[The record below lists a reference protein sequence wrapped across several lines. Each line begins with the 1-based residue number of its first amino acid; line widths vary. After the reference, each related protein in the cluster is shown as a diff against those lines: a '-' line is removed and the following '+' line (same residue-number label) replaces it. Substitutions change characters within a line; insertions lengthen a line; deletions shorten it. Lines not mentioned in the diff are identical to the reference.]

1 MLSIINHRWL
11 FVAFLQ
17 VGMLSSVGCHTQ
29 PAAQAGPEAA
39 SANTPPIRLP
49 DTVTP
54 VAYSLNLQVDPN
66 ATHFTGQLTIT
77 VHVQKPT
84 RTIWLH
90 GKDLQVTQVAVT
102 AGGHSPMKA
111 RYTQVTDEG
120 MARVDLEADLPTGLA
135 FMSFAYTGAFN
146 TQLDGLYKVTAEGVP
161 YAVTQFEA
169 VAARRALVC
178 FDEPRFKTPFE
189 ITLQVPQDLMA
200 ISNAPVIAEQTHTDA
215 PNFKNVQF
223 APTLPLPTYLLAFA
237 VGPYD
242 VVEGPA
248 VPPNEL
254 RTQPLPLRG
263 IAVRGQGPRFA
274 YALKHTGALITILER
289 YFGVGYPF
297 PKVDLIAVPDFA
309 AGAMENAGAIT
320 FRDWLM
326 LMDPATASLR
336 QKRSFAYV
344 TAHELAH
351 QWFGDLVTMSWWD
364 DLWLN
369 EAFATWLGY
378 RTVNTW
384 DPSLHID
391 HAFIAGM
398 YDAMH
403 MDSLQSAR
411 QIRQPA
417 NTVGEIEN
425 AFDAITYEKGG
436 GVLGMFESYLG
447 AERMRA
453 GVEHHLHKY
462 RFSNATSE
470 MFLQSLAE
478 GSGESVAASFN
489 SFLNQPG
496 VPQVRVQVA
505 CAPGNHRLILSQS
518 RYRPVGS
525 KAPESGQW
533 NIPVCWRYGL
543 QDNKSVQRQCA
554 LLNAPKQEI
563 MLPTCPA
570 YLMPNADGAGYYR
583 WVLDANDLAKLQR
596 ASLTA
601 REQLSLADSLGAM
614 YAAQQA
620 PAGEVLT
627 ALAPLAASQERSVAT
642 APMALLRRVHD
653 EALDEA
659 SQPAAQAWIR
669 NLYGPTQKSLGLTPK
684 AGESTEHALLRQ
696 DVLSFLTGVGHDAA
710 LQAELSKLGAAYV
723 GFGGDGKLHTQA
735 APTDLVEVALANAM
749 DTHGAP
755 FVQHLAELLHKQED
769 PSVRRQLVAAMSAA
783 RSPAVAE
790 AVRAVVLQGA
800 QDKFIRV
807 NELTSLFGGQ
817 MSRPRLRQEAW
828 VWFKA
833 NFDGLRPHLP
843 SHTYFTLPHLAGGFC
858 SDADAAEVES
868 FFAPR
873 LKDLSGADRAL
884 AQALESVRLCAA
896 ENAAQSAAAR
906 AFFSQH

>member
-1 MLSIINHRWL
+1 MRSIINHRWY

-17 VGMLSSVGCHTQ
+17 VLLLSGGGCRPQ
-29 PAAQAGPEAA
+29 RPAQAAPEVSVPDA
-39 SANTPPIRLP
+39 PPVRLP

-66 ATHFTGQLTIT
+66 QSHFTGQLTIT

-84 RTIWLH
+84 RTVWLH
-90 GKDLQVTQVAVT
+90 GRDLQVGNVAVT
-102 AGGHSPMKA
+102 AGGHNPLKA
-111 RYTQVTDEG
+111 RYTQVTEDG
-120 MARVDLEADLPTGLA
+120 MARVDLDEAVPTGLA
-135 FMSFAYTGAFN
+135 FMSFSYTGAFN
-146 TQLDGLYKVTAEGVP
+146 TQLDGLYKVVAEGVP

-169 VAARRALVC
+169 VAARRALPC

-189 ITLQVPQDLMA
+189 ITLQVPKEQTA
-200 ISNAPVIAEQTHTDA
+200 ISNAPVIAEQTHTDE
-215 PNFKNVQF
+215 PSLKNVQF

-237 VGPYD
+237 VGPFD
-242 VVEGPA
+242 VVEGPS
-248 VPPNEL
+248 VPANEL
-254 RTQPLPLRG
+254 RSQPLPLRG
-263 IAVRGQGPRFA
+263 VAVRGQGPRFA

-378 RTVNTW
+378 RTVNSW

-391 HAFIAGM
+391 HSFIAGM

-417 NTVGEIEN
+417 NSTGEIES
-425 AFDAITYEKGG
+425 AFDSITYEKGG

-478 GSGESVAASFN
+478 GSGESVSASFN
-489 SFLNQPG
+489 TFLNQPG
-496 VPQVRVQVA
+496 VPQVRMQLV
-505 CAPGNHRLILSQS
+505 CEPGNHRLVLSQS

-525 KAPESGQW
+525 KAPEQGQW
-533 NIPVCWRYGL
+533 SIPVCWRQGL
-543 QDNKSVQRQCA
+543 QDGKSAQRQCA
-554 LLNAPKQEI
+554 MLKEPKQEV

-570 YLMPNADGAGYYR
+570 FLVPNADGAGYYR
-583 WVLDANDLAKLQR
+583 WVMDPNELAKLPR
-596 ASLTA
+596 AGLTA
-601 REQLSLADSLGAM
+601 RELLSMADSLGAM

-620 PAGEVLT
+620 PAGDALM
-627 ALAPLAASQERSVAT
+627 ALASLAGSAERSVAT
-642 APMALLRRVHD
+642 APMGLLRHVHD

-659 SQPAAQAWIR
+659 TQPAAEAWLR
-669 NLYGPTQKSLGLTPK
+669 GLYAPTLQSLGLVPK

-696 DVLSFLTGVGHDAA
+696 DLLGFLTGVGHDTA
-710 LQAELSKLGAAYV
+710 LQAEMTKLGAAYV
-723 GFGGDGKLHTQA
+723 GFGGDKQLHPQA
-735 APTDLVEVALANAM
+735 VPSDLVEVALANAM
-749 DTHGAP
+749 EARGVP
-755 FVQHLAELLHKQED
+755 FVQHLAALLHKQED
-769 PSVRRQLVAAMSAA
+769 PSVRRQLVAALGSA

-790 AVRAVVLQGA
+790 AVRALVLEGA
-800 QDKFIRV
+800 EDKFLRV
-807 NELTSLFGGQ
+807 NELTGLFAAQLGK
-817 MSRPRLRQEAW
+817 PRLRKEAW
-828 VWFKA
+828 AWFKA
-833 NFDGLRPHLP
+833 HFDGLRPHLP
-843 SHTYFTLPHLAGGFC
+843 SHHAFTLPHMAGGFC
-858 SDADAAEVES
+858 TEADAADVEA
-868 FFAPR
+868 FFTPR
-873 LKDLSGADRAL
+873 LKNLAGADRAL

-896 ENAAQSAAAR
+896 ENAAQSASAR
-906 AFFSQH
+906 AFFSKR